1 MKKSRMKVEE
11 RIKALYMKTQIE
23 AIQKNHF
30 TMGRKAPPF
39 VLQKTRH
46 QFQPLRRMTL
56 TRPANAG
63 SNISSSPI
71 R

>member
-1 MKKSRMKVEE
+1 VQTKTKMKKSRMKVEE

-39 VLQKTRH
+39 VLQNPGT
-46 QFQPLRRMTL
+46 
-56 TRPANAG
+56 N
-63 SNISSSPI
+63 SNPFAE
-71 R
+71 